1 MRLRMVCATWIKDR
15 HRPVIEYLVDNY
27 DDSIKL
33 SKLYN
38 NLDEINKISYFTAT
52 RPIIVKSTIEHLMLQ
67 EEMYY
72 ARKNIFSK
80 YSNDKLESD
89 EKNLSDLD
97 KADDNDLFIEEIDE
111 GVKREYDNNLN

>member
-1 MRLRMVCATWIKDR
+1 
-15 HRPVIEYLVDNY
+15 
-27 DDSIKL
+27 
-33 SKLYN
+33 
-38 NLDEINKISYFTAT
+38 
-52 RPIIVKSTIEHLMLQ
+52 
-67 EEMYY
+67 MYY